1 VQCIEGCESTKVDS
15 VIMHASC
22 LKIILIKF
30 PPYGGMSPRTKKTA
44 CKSTGPIGIPRHQL
58 APRHEES
65 SSGSNDPI
73 GDLEAQVEQLR
84 TELRHRNRVWVED
97 GQRIKELRADV
108 RHLQD
113 ELAEWDLAID
123 WAVNSRSIAWDR
135 EAKARARVDEL
146 STTVDNLQMYYN
158 TLHEEVHELYSRLH
172 LDIPADPVGM
182 GARPFGTAGEALGGE
197 LDLFKPPPSMNLAD
211 ERSPTTDSEATKDDK
226 Y

>member
-1 VQCIEGCESTKVDS
+1 
-15 VIMHASC
+15 
-22 LKIILIKF
+22 
-30 PPYGGMSPRTKKTA
+30 MSPRTRKTA
-44 CKSTGPIGIPRHQL
+44 CKSTGPIGVPCHQL
-58 APRHEES
+58 APRHEDS

-84 TELRHRNRVWVED
+84 KELCHRNSVWVKD
-97 GQRIKELRADV
+97 GQRINELRTDI

-113 ELAEWDLAID
+113 ELVERDLALD

-135 EAKARARVDEL
+135 EAKARARVEEL
-146 STTVDNLQMYYN
+146 STAVDNLQVYCN

-172 LDIPADPVGM
+172 PDVPADPIRM
-182 GARPFGTAGEALGGE
+182 GARPFGTAGEAFGGQ

-211 ERSPTTDSEATKDDK
+211 EWTPTPDNEAAKDNK

>member
-1 VQCIEGCESTKVDS
+1 
-15 VIMHASC
+15 
-22 LKIILIKF
+22 
-30 PPYGGMSPRTKKTA
+30 
-44 CKSTGPIGIPRHQL
+44 
-58 APRHEES
+58 
-65 SSGSNDPI
+65 
-73 GDLEAQVEQLR
+73 
-84 TELRHRNRVWVED
+84 VWVED